1 MKNPND
7 LLAQCRYPDVAEPY
21 LTALKEGVHFIAQ
34 EFEVIGIIAAGSII
48 RGAAHATSDWD
59 IYVIHDKPQR
69 QMIQRF
75 FAGVPTQFF
84 VNPPIM
90 VRRYFVSEAAEGTC
104 ITANMFTTG
113 FVVLDRDP
121 LVEAMRQ
128 EARLVLERGPQVSED
143 QLTMRAYHIG
153 DQFENALD
161 VIEND
166 PDAGIMILSHAMLRM
181 LQFYFVRQKIFI
193 PRDKDLLRRVREHN
207 PKLGQMVDNFYQT
220 HEWIEKVNFA
230 REIAD
235 ATIQVQGFFE
245 CQTLLE
251 TVEKANE

>member
-1 MKNPND
+1 MNPND
-7 LLAQCRYPDVAEPY
+7 ILAQCRFPDVAEPY
-21 LTALKEGVHFIAQ
+21 LTALKEAVHFIVQ

-48 RGAAHATSDWD
+48 RGVAHATSDWD
-59 IYVIHDKPQR
+59 IYVIHEKPQR

-84 VNPPIM
+84 VNPPER
-90 VRRYFVSEAAEGTC
+90 VRQYFASEAAEGVC
-104 ITANMFTTG
+104 ITANMLTTG

-121 LVEAMRQ
+121 FIEEVRQ
-128 EARLVLERGPQVSED
+128 EARLVLERGPQISENAM
-143 QLTMRAYHIG
+143 TMMAYHIG

-161 VIEND
+161 VIETD
-166 PDAGIMILSHAMLRM
+166 PDASLMILSHVMLRM

-207 PKLGQMVDNFYQT
+207 PELGRLVENFYCVSDIAQRV
-220 HEWIEKVNFA
+220 KLA

-251 TVEKANE
+251 NLDLTKD

>member
-1 MKNPND
+1 MKNLND

-21 LTALKEGVHFIAQ
+21 LTALKEAVRFIVQ

-48 RGAAHATSDWD
+48 RGVPHATSDWD

-84 VNPPIM
+84 VNPPSR
-90 VRRYFVSEAAEGTC
+90 VRKYFVSEAAEGVC
-104 ITANMFTTG
+104 ITANMLVTG
-113 FVVLDRDP
+113 FVVLDRGP
-121 LVEAMRQ
+121 FIETVRQ
-128 EARLVLERGPQVSED
+128 EARIVLENGPQVSED

-153 DQFENALD
+153 DQFENGMD
-161 VIEND
+161 MIERD
-166 PDAGIMILSHAMLRM
+166 PLTGIMVLGQAIPRM
-181 LQFYFVRQKIFI
+181 VQFYFLRQRIFI
-193 PRDKDLLRRVREHN
+193 PRDKDLLIRVRELN
-207 PKLGQMVDNFYQT
+207 PVLGSLVDNFYQT
-220 HEWIEKVNFA
+220 TEWTEKVNLA

-245 CQTLLE
+245 CQTP
-251 TVEKANE
+251 VESVE